1 MIEIGQGRE
10 QLGGDPRIVRG
21 ADGPQP
27 ELVAADSASVREAV
41 RDRIPA
47 FTPEWTRLHREDPGV
62 ALVRLFGFEI
72 EPVLRRVNRLPE
84 KLLVEYLGTAGVRPL
99 PATAAET
106 VLRFT
111 VGPAAPRAVRVPA
124 GSQFAAP
131 AATGE
136 GELVTFET
144 VADISATAATIV
156 EVLVQEG
163 GLVAAAELPERGSA
177 LRAFGR
183 RARQGNALWI
193 GLSPDT
199 DPGGS
204 ISLGI
209 SIAAPPGN
217 PPPVGQGGLP
227 GVDVLAGPLLRWEAL
242 GGGAQPAELIHDET
256 GGLVRS
262 GVIELGVPRDWR
274 PGRPS
279 VLGEGDSR
287 RWLRVRIVQGEFDGP
302 PSLAGLFLNAARAQ
316 ARRSVRNE
324 ALTPA
329 GRSRLATQ
337 RMRVT
342 QTPVIPRSLVLEVD
356 EGAAA
361 DVFGVASGDTASSGT
376 SRRWHEVE
384 DLSTSEP
391 DDRVFVLDPASG
403 EVTFGDGQ
411 HGMRVPQG
419 FRNVIAERYYVGG
432 GAAGAVD
439 ADSVK
444 TMLTSL
450 PFVTAVTNPVRAS
463 GGTDPEP
470 QRAVV
475 RRGPKQIRARG
486 RAVAVADYGLLALRA
501 PGASIARAHAVGGVH
516 PAHPGAPIPGVVGV
530 FVIPPDRGEGAPTP
544 DEAAL
549 RAVAHYLSE
558 TVAPAGV
565 EVVAA
570 SPPYH
575 AVRAEVQ
582 VIVDAAQD
590 PGAVVRAV
598 TLALDEYLHP
608 ITGGDDG
615 DGWPFGGP
623 IRYVPLVQRVL
634 AASPAVR
641 AVPRL
646 DLIVDRVR
654 VRPCTDRQLSPNALL
669 WPAGHEVVVVEEHAS

>member
-1 MIEIGQGRE
+1 MTEIWWGRE
-10 QLGGDPRIVRG
+10 TTGGDPRIVRG

-27 ELVAADSASVREAV
+27 ELIAADSASVREAI

-47 FTPEWTRLHREDPGV
+47 FTPEWTRPHREDPGV

-84 KLLVEYLGTAGVRPL
+84 KLLAEYLGTAGVRPL

-131 AATGE
+131 PATGE

-144 VADISATAATIV
+144 VASMSATAATIA
-156 EVLVQEG
+156 EVFVQEG
-163 GLVAAAELPERGSA
+163 GLVAPTEVPENGSA
-177 LRAFGR
+177 LLAFGR

-193 GLSPDT
+193 GLSAEA
-199 DPGGS
+199 DPGTS
-204 ISLGI
+204 ISLGVA
-209 SIAAPPGN
+209 IAAPPGN

-227 GVDVLAGPLLRWEAL
+227 GVVAPAGPLLRWEAL
-242 GGGAQPAELIHDET
+242 GGGGAQPAELIHDET
-256 GGLVRS
+256 GGFVRS
-262 GVIELGVPRDWR
+262 GVIELGVPREWR
-274 PGRPS
+274 PGRPN
-279 VLGEGDSR
+279 VLGDGDDR

-302 PSLAGLFLNAARAQ
+302 PSLAGLFPNAARAQ
-316 ARRSVRNE
+316 ARRTVRNE
-324 ALTPA
+324 ALTPV
-329 GRSRLATQ
+329 GRSRLATR

-342 QTPVIPRSLVLEVD
+342 QTPVIPHSLVLEVD

-361 DVFGVASGDTASSGT
+361 DVFGVPSAGASGT

-384 DLSTSEP
+384 DLSTAGP
-391 DDRVFVLDPASG
+391 DDRVFLLDPASG

-411 HGMRVPQG
+411 RGMRVPQG
-419 FRNVIAERYYVGG
+419 FRNVIAARYHVGG

-444 TMLTSL
+444 TMLTAL
-450 PFVTAVTNPVRAS
+450 PFVTGVTNPVRAS
-463 GGTDPEP
+463 GGTDPEA
-470 QRAVV
+470 QGAVV
-475 RRGPKQIRARG
+475 RRGPKEIRARG
-486 RAVAVADYGLLALRA
+486 RAVAVADYGLMALRA

-530 FVIPPDRGEGAPTP
+530 YVIPPDRGEGAPTP

-549 RAVAHYLSE
+549 RAVARYLSE

-575 AVRAEVQ
+575 AVRAEMQ
-582 VIVDAAQD
+582 VVADAAED

-598 TLALDEYLHP
+598 SLALDQYLHP
-608 ITGGDDG
+608 ITGGDGG

-646 DLIVDRVR
+646 DLIVDGVR

-669 WPAGHEVVVVEEHAS
+669 WPEGHEVVVVAERAS